1 MKAKELRF
9 GNWVEYEKG
18 FHTITTINFNYC
30 DSHYKGNEYRH
41 RYTKIEP
48 IPLTEDWL
56 IKFGFTKVNKYS
68 YWLDD
73 FLCETIYINLNT
85 RKTTIG
91 SNEEYD
97 INHIKHVHQ
106 LQNLYFALTGE
117 EL

>member
-1 MKAKELRF
+1 MKAKELRI
-9 GNWVEYEKG
+9 GNWVYYENPHSDRIAIK
-18 FHTITTINFNYC
+18 FISNALSYVHKL
-30 DSHYKGNEYRH
+30 D
-41 RYTKIEP
+41 P
-48 IPLTEDWL
+48 IKLTEDWL

-73 FLCETIYINLNT
+73 FLCEPIYINLNT